1 MDRAAGYTV
10 IELLFVLGA
19 IVLVAGITVPTMIGT
34 IDRSRG
40 MAAARFLASRL
51 TLARTQAVSW
61 GRSVALR
68 FEDDGN
74 GIAFSVYEDGNR
86 NGVQTADIQRH
97 VDRQLE
103 PRILLSEQF
112 PGVAIGMT
120 PGDPPAAAVRLG
132 GTTLLSFSPLG
143 TATSGTIFVRGR
155 DGTQW
160 AVRVLGVTGRTR
172 VLRYAPET
180 GEWTTAF

>member
-1 MDRAAGYTV
+1 VAA
-10 IELLFVLGA
+10 LLT
-19 IVLVAGITVPTMIGT
+19 GITVPRMLGT
-34 IDRSRG
+34 IDRSRS
-40 MAAARFLASRL
+40 MAAARFLASRM

-86 NGVQTADIQRH
+86 NGVQTVDIQRRI
-97 VDRQLE
+97 DRQIE
-103 PRILLSEQF
+103 PRLLLSDQF
-112 PGVAIGMT
+112 PGVTIGMA
-120 PGDPPAAAVRLG
+120 PGERPASAVRLG

-143 TATSGTIFVRGR
+143 TASSGTIFVRGR

-172 VLRYAPET
+172 VMRYVPGT
-180 GEWTTAF
+180 REWTTAF